1 MSYYI
6 KEPGYIFFF
15 TESTSTVAPSGVFE
29 QRQQLLGATIHVPKK
44 RDSPIL
50 VIVVNSVIVKDNYLF
65 IKILLMCYFK

>member
-6 KEPGYIFFF
+6 KEALIYIIF

-29 QRQQLLGATIHVPKK
+29 QRQQLLGATIHVPKN

-50 VIVVNSVIVKDNYLF
+50 VSVVNNVIVKDHYLF
-65 IKILLMCYFK
+65 IKIQSI

>member
-6 KEPGYIFFF
+6 KEPGYIFF
-15 TESTSTVAPSGVFE
+15 TESTSTVKPSGVFE
-29 QRQQLLGATIHVPKK
+29 QRQQLLGATIHVPKN

-50 VIVVNSVIVKDNYLF
+50 VSVVNNVIVNDNYLF

>member
-6 KEPGYIFFF
+6 KEPGYIFF
-15 TESTSTVAPSGVFE
+15 TESTSTVKPSGVFE
-29 QRQQLLGATIHVPKK
+29 QRQQLLGATIHVPKN

-50 VIVVNSVIVKDNYLF
+50 VSVVNSVIVKDNYLF